1 MFNWETVRKPSD
13 TWIPPIQMTS
23 KTIYMAGN
31 YDYGATVHEKFC
43 NGEDCEA
50 TGNYAHAEGLKTKAS
65 GNYSHSEGV
74 SALASHDYSYVFNG
88 DKFEMYESKGDGTFC
103 INTPYDETLGL
114 SGVYIRDR
122 NLAEI
127 FDAYGGGK
135 TILTSNN
142 DWTGTNQYLS
152 SSTFKSSVQ
161 LYGTTEVM
169 NGMQVTQIDPTKP
182 VELKFEKGVTYVATV
197 SEETSSNIAA
207 STAFVKSN
215 LATMARSVNNDI
227 TDVKT
232 NYLPLTGGT
241 LTGPITVKNIV
252 GVSNV
257 VCIKTD
263 SVGKNSLQVSSD
275 PNGVSSQLRLVAND
289 NGTSKHLVRSVNG
302 SAAGADGDVA
312 LETEV
317 WTFVFADGT
326 SEDRT
331 VVVK

>member
-1 MFNWETVRKPSD
+1 
-13 TWIPPIQMTS
+13 MTS
-23 KTIYMAGN
+23 KTIYMAGD

-43 NGEDCEA
+43 NGNDCEA
-50 TGNYAHAEGLKTKAS
+50 TGGYAHAEGFATSAT
-65 GNYSHSEGV
+65 GDYSHSEGV
-74 SALASHDYSYVFNG
+74 KALASHEYSYVFNG
-88 DKFEMYESKGDGTFC
+88 DKNQSYESKGNGTFC
-103 INTPYDETLGL
+103 INTPYDESLGL

-122 NLAEI
+122 SLAEI

-142 DWTGTNQYLS
+142 TWTGTNEYLS
-152 SSTFKSSVQ
+152 SSEFKGSVH
-161 LYGTTEVM
+161 LYGATEVM
-169 NGMQVTQIDPTKP
+169 SGMQVTQIDPTKA
-182 VELKFEKGVTYVATV
+182 VELRFEKGTTYVATV

-241 LTGPITVKNIV
+241 LTGPITVENIV
-252 GVSNV
+252 GVSNAAYV
-257 VCIKTD
+257 KTD
-263 SVGKNSLQVSSD
+263 SDGTNSLQVSSD
-275 PNGVSSQLRLVAND
+275 PDGVASQLRLVAND

-302 SAAGADGDVA
+302 SVAGADGDVA
-312 LETEV
+312 LATEV
-317 WTFVFADGT
+317 WTFMFADGT
-326 SEDRT
+326 SEDRS